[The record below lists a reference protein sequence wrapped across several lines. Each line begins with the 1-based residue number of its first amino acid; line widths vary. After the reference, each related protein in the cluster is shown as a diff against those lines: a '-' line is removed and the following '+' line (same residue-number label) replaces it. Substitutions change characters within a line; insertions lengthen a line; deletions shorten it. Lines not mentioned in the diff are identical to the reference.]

1 MSGQARGKDTDLRG
15 LKLLVGFLGVLIV
28 LGTAVVVGV
37 VIKRIYA
44 KPEAASISNAMIP
57 GVAATPTPVAGL
69 PAASLPAA
77 SQPAASLAPG
87 EHIAGIAGAGAEFA
101 VWVSGPGGD
110 RLLLLNPQTG
120 ALSTVLAGAK

>member
-44 KPEAASISNAMIP
+44 KPEAASISSPVIP
-57 GVAATPTPVAGL
+57 GVTAAAV
-69 PAASLPAA
+69 PAAV
-77 SQPAASLAPG
+77 LAPG
-87 EHIAGIAGAGAEFA
+87 EHIAGIAGAGGVFA
-101 VWVSGPGGD
+101 VWVSGPQGE

-120 ALSTVLAGAK
+120 AVGTVLAGAK

>member
-1 MSGQARGKDTDLRG
+1 MSGQARGKDTGLRG

-57 GVAATPTPVAGL
+57 GVAATPTP
-69 PAASLPAA
+69 SLL
-77 SQPAASLAPG
+77 AASLAPG